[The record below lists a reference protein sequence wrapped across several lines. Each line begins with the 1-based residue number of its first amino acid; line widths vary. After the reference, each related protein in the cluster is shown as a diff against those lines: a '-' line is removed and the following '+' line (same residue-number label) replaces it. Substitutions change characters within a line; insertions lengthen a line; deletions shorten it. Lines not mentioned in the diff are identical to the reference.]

1 MVVYAMVLF
10 SPRAAMV
17 MPFPCAYLGS
27 IGSTFH
33 STESAY
39 MTI

>member
-1 MVVYAMVLF
+1 
-10 SPRAAMV
+10 MV

-33 STESAY
+33 SIVAKDFITWTTPEKHIESF
-39 MTI
+39 